1 MIGIKTYKAKLLLTL
16 TSREGQKFEQVVE
29 LVIDAD
35 SKEEAEKRV
44 KDLDAS
50 VKLDSIAITSIH
62 HVGTKTRAAL
72 KTSH

>member
-16 TSREGQKFEQVVE
+16 TSPEGQRFEQRVE

-44 KDLDAS
+44 KDLAAS
-50 VKLDSIAITSIH
+50 VTLDSIAITSIH
-62 HVGTKTRAAL
+62 HVGTKTRAEL
-72 KTSH
+72 KHSH